1 MCPLDKGKD
10 MSQSSSIHLFLSTF
24 FPPPLFVWQEMD
36 KWAFWRSKATEW
48 NDAVKQHMKQL
59 SSNYTMPM
67 RYIMF
72 MWFFF
77 FALCLGHWWVYLP
90 SKGQKL
96 WHTGAF
102 WEKRT
107 ERCSHSCSHGCNKGN
122 ADSGHLFCTALGV
135 RCSGIVNNVSSL
147 LFLRPITFMKL
158 WTFVFEAEDAADY
171 CNVCV
176 FHDAM
181 SSPACLTLLLIL
193 KHSLS
198 RFRVK
203 EFCQTDSGVS
213 ACRISLPTSLTLLTA
228 APTLRS
234 LQPHSTE
241 PDLWCAASLRAT
253 RVRRC
258 DFHTASCHLQ

>member
-1 MCPLDKGKD
+1 
-10 MSQSSSIHLFLSTF
+10 MSFLKIKSHRMKWCSQATHETAVQQLHNANEIHHVHVIL
-24 FPPPLFVWQEMD
+24 
-36 KWAFWRSKATEW
+36 
-48 NDAVKQHMKQL
+48 
-59 SSNYTMPM
+59 
-67 RYIMF
+67 
-72 MWFFF
+72 FF

-213 ACRISLPTSLTLLTA
+213 ACRISLPTSLTLSTA

>member
-10 MSQSSSIHLFLSTF
+10 MSQSSSIRLFLSTF
-24 FPPPLFVWQEMD
+24 FPPLCLCGRKWINELSEDQKPQNEMM
-36 KWAFWRSKATEW
+36 
-48 NDAVKQHMKQL
+48 Q
-59 SSNYTMPM
+59 SSNTWNSCPA
-67 RYIMF
+67 ITQCQ
-72 MWFFF
+72 WDTSCSCDSFF

-213 ACRISLPTSLTLLTA
+213 ACRTSLPTSLTLLTA